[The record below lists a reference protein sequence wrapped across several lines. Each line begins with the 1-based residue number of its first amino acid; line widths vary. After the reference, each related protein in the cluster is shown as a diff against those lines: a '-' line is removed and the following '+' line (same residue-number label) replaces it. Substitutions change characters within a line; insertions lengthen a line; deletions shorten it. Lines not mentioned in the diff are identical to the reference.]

1 MNHARLWLMGVLAIG
16 CGAPAPD
23 PSSAPEMT
31 ERGTFRLR
39 VSYEREGG
47 LQRGANAFRVRA
59 WDASGAAVSLAEVV
73 AEMPSHNHERSV
85 GTIALEGDTF
95 AVRDLWLT
103 MPGRWQITLRFV
115 AGARTDAALV
125 VVFIA

>member
-1 MNHARLWLMGVLAIG
+1 MIHARLWLIGVLALG
-16 CGAPAPD
+16 CGAPTPD
-23 PSSAPEMT
+23 RSSAPEVT

-39 VSYEREGG
+39 VTYEREGG
-47 LQRGANAFRVRA
+47 LQRGANAFRVQA
-59 WDASGAAVSLAEVV
+59 WDANGVAASLSEVV

-85 GTIALEGDTF
+85 GTIASEGDAF
-95 AVRDLWLT
+95 VVRDLWLT

>member
-1 MNHARLWLMGVLAIG
+1 MIHARVWLLGVIAIG

-31 ERGTFRLR
+31 ERGTFRLQ
-39 VSYEREGG
+39 VNYEREGG
-47 LQRGANAFRVRA
+47 LQRGANVFRVRA
-59 WDASGAAVSLAEVV
+59 WDASGATATLSEVV

-85 GTIALEGDTF
+85 GTIVVDGDAF
-95 AVRDLWLT
+95 VVRDLWLT